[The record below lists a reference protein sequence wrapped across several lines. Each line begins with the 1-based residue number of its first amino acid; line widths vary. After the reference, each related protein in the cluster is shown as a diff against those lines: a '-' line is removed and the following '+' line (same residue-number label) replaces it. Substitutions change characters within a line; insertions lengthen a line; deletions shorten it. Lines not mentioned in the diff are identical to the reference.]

1 MSECTHKEF
10 VLSML
15 RSAVARFDMCKSE
28 LTGIGIA
35 LKDDMITPAEAVK
48 WINDIGAADAV
59 GKIPDEIVNG
69 SENAQ

>member
-1 MSECTHKEF
+1 MSECSHKEF

-15 RSAVARFDMCKSE
+15 RSAIARFDMCKSE

-48 WINDIGAADAV
+48 WINDIGAADSV
-59 GKIPDEIVNG
+59 GKIPNEIVKG
-69 SENAQ
+69 EER